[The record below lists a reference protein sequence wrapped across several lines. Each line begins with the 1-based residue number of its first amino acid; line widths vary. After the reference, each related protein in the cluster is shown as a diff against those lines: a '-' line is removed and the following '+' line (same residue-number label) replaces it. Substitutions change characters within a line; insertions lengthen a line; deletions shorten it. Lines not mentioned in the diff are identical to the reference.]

1 MARRPRLDIAGYHH
15 VLNRGVERRAVFL
28 DEDDYEMFL
37 ALLCEA
43 CTLFNIKVHSY
54 CLMSNHYHLLLEL
67 QNDNLSKLM
76 RFINSRYAIYFNKKL
91 KRVGHLW
98 QGRFKSWYITD
109 EAYLYTLIKY
119 IEFNPLKANM
129 IENLVDYKYSAY
141 RSFVGLDTPLTCLV
155 DSVLFKHYL
164 RTEERVEF
172 FTYSYDENELAL
184 IAKSSSLVSFPV
196 KKKDLSLDELEQMF
210 KGCSNLKER
219 NIEIIKAIDKGF
231 SQHKIAK
238 VLSLSQAAISLVV
251 KGMK

>member
-1 MARRPRLDIAGYHH
+1 MARRPRLDMAGYHH
-15 VLNRGVERRAVFL
+15 VLNRGVEKRTVFL
-28 DEDDYEMFL
+28 NEDDYEMFL

-43 CTLFNIKVHSY
+43 CVLFNMKVHSY

-67 QNDNLSKLM
+67 QSDNLSKAM

-129 IENLVDYKYSAY
+129 VKKLEEYNYSSY
-141 RSFVGLDTPLTCLV
+141 RSFVGLDAPLSCLV
-155 DSVLFKHYL
+155 GSVLFEHYL
-164 RTEERVEF
+164 NNEERVEF
-172 FTYSYDENELAL
+172 FTYSYDENDLAL
-184 IAKSSSLVSFPV
+184 IAKSSSLVSFPI

-210 KGCSNLKER
+210 IECTNIIER
-219 NIEIIKAIDKGF
+219 NIEIVNAIDKGF

-251 KGMK
+251 KGMR

>member
-1 MARRPRLDIAGYHH
+1 MQTSAGYGWLSSC
-15 VLNRGVERRAVFL
+15 VECGVEKRTVFL

-43 CTLFNIKVHSY
+43 CVLFNIKVHSY

-67 QNDNLSKLM
+67 QSDNLSKAM

-129 IENLVDYKYSAY
+129 IEKLEEYKYSAY
-141 RSFVGLDTPLTCLV
+141 RSFLGLDTPLECLEG
-155 DSVLFKHYL
+155 SVLFEHYL
-164 RTEERVEF
+164 SAEERVKF

-184 IAKSSSLVSFPV
+184 IAKSSSLVSFPI
-196 KKKDLSLDELEQMF
+196 KKKDLSLDELAQMF
-210 KGCSNLKER
+210 TECTNINER
-219 NIEIIKAIDKGF
+219 NIEIVNAIEKGF

-238 VLSLSQAAISLVV
+238 VLSLSQAAISLVI
-251 KGMK
+251 KGMR